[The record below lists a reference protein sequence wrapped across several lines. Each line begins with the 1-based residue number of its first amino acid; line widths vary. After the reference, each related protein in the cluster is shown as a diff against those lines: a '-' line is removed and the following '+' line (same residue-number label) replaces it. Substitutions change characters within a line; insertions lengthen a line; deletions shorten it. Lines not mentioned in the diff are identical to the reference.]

1 MDFSCLG
8 GGIGSGI
15 THWMF
20 GTSSHYVGCGYC
32 GRSEIV
38 RFSKISK
45 DQGPSWNFCLLEF

>member
-8 GGIGSGI
+8 GGIGLGI

-20 GTSSHYVGCGYC
+20 GTSSRYVGCGYC

-38 RFSKISK
+38 
-45 DQGPSWNFCLLEF
+45 

>member
-8 GGIGSGI
+8 GGIGLGI

-20 GTSSHYVGCGYC
+20 MFGTSSRYVGCGYC

-38 RFSKISK
+38 KFSKIPK
-45 DQGPSWNFCLLEF
+45 DQGPVGIFAY